1 MIMNNDDNII
11 NNLSDTDVQQD
22 FQATIRNWINQRF
35 SKNRPFSTRASTM
48 IVDSRATSH
57 FIQAEEKLPHTEIST
72 KVVFLPN
79 GEQIKHLTQQSC
91 RFHHCHQKL
100 VTPTSSLDFGN
111 TLYSALE
118 NSLTPAIPL
127 SSIRLEKASREL
139 KWSLRKTNGR
149 GRIGHHRRGWPMLFG
164 QIKVELS
171 LKEE

>member
-79 GEQIKHLTQQSC
+79 GEQIKASHTTELPFPS
-91 RFHHCHQKL
+91 
-100 VTPTSSLDFGN
+100 
-111 TLYSALE
+111 
-118 NSLTPAIPL
+118 L
-127 SSIRLEKASREL
+127 SSKARHADVL
-139 KWSLRKTNGR
+139 PGLWQHSL
-149 GRIGHHRRGWPMLFG
+149 
-164 QIKVELS
+164 LS
-171 LKEE
+171 VGKFSDAGYTTVFHPLGEGVT